1 MLRYVLTIFLIA
13 SWYLNHTSTPELSL
27 CYRIFRKFCTSWP
40 STNASANKYLNARLL
55 GLIYKCFSNAV
66 TEMGR
71 GYMERDRILIDA
83 IKLLSGVTVPIY
95 LPTEDLQEPI
105 FSPSVCIQYN
115 IFLPWVVLNI
125 LIK

>member
-1 MLRYVLTIFLIA
+1 
-13 SWYLNHTSTPELSL
+13 
-27 CYRIFRKFCTSWP
+27 
-40 STNASANKYLNARLL
+40 
-55 GLIYKCFSNAV
+55 
-66 TEMGR
+66 MGR

-125 LIK
+125 LIKWVTEKYFSGLPADSSLCKSKEACG